1 MFCKLDVV
9 IDIFALED
17 VIGDEVISSDGK
29 IIGELDGIAID
40 TDTWRA
46 PVVRICLNRGLDE
59 ALGVNKP
66 LFGAACIFTESSN
79 IENVSDLVTLSKTLG
94 DLKNFLINPSQVP
107 LMAGNIVG
115 RRAVGRKGQE
125 IGIVESIVFD
135 TDGPWMV
142 RSISVRLGKEV
153 AADLKV
159 KKSLFN
165 TPLISITTK
174 DIRTVGDIVMLSID
188 ANQLGEIMVK
198 A

>member
-1 MFCKLDVV
+1 MFCEFDVV
-9 IDIFALED
+9 ISMFALED

-46 PVVRICLNRGLDE
+46 PVVRICLNRGLDST
-59 ALGVNKP
+59 LGINKP

-115 RRAVGRKGQE
+115 RRVAGRQGQE
-125 IGIVESIVFD
+125 IGIVESILFD

-142 RSISVRLGKEV
+142 RSLSVRLGKAVV
-153 AADLKV
+153 ADMKLKR
-159 KKSLFN
+159 SLLN

-188 ANQLGEIMVK
+188 ASQLGEIMVK

>member
-1 MFCKLDVV
+1 MNV
-9 IDIFALED
+9 FALED
-17 VIGDEVISSDGK
+17 VIGDEVISSDGN

-46 PVVRICLNRGLDE
+46 PVVRICLNRGLD
-59 ALGVNKP
+59 ATLGVNKP
-66 LFGAACIFTESSN
+66 LFGAACIFTESAN
-79 IENVSDLVTLSKTLG
+79 VENVADLVTLSKTLG

-115 RRAVGRKGQE
+115 RRVVGLKGQE
-125 IGIVESIVFD
+125 IGVVESILFD

-142 RSISVRLGKEV
+142 RSISVRLGKAV
-153 AADLKV
+153 ANDLKL
-159 KKSLFN
+159 KKSLLS
-165 TPLISITTK
+165 TPLISVTTK